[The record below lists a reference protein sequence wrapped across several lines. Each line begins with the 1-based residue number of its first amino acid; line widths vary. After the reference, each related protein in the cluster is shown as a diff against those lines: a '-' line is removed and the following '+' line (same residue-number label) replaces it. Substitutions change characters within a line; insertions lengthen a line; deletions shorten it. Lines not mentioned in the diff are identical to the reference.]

1 MFENKNVLN
10 FIANAEKEIDQ
21 ILRQHDAT
29 ALFNQNKVLSA
40 MQHNRL
46 AERHFASSTGYGYN
60 DDGRE
65 LTEKVFA
72 EIFGA
77 EKALVRPS
85 IVSGTHAISL
95 VLYGVLRPGDNFMAI
110 TGRPYDTIYSNIGT
124 DGKYNGLGTLQDF
137 GIGYKEVDLK
147 EDNSVDY
154 EKIKELMDDNTKLI
168 YIQRSTG
175 YSLRD
180 ALTVEKIGEICSF
193 IRTLDDDVI
202 IFTDNCYGEFIEEK
216 EPCEVGVDIIAGSL
230 IKNPGGGLAQTGG
243 YICGK
248 EKYIDMIA
256 SRLTAP
262 SIAYEVGATLGV
274 TRSYLQGVFIA
285 PSVVNNAIKGAILTS
300 YLFEKLGFEVFPKF
314 NSSRSDI
321 IQAIVFKEK
330 EKVISYCRTIQA
342 ASPVDS
348 YVTPEPWDMPGYDDP
363 VIMAAGNFIQGSS
376 IELSA
381 DSPMRPPFV
390 VYQQGGLTY
399 EHVKI
404 ALYNAISELNLLK

>member
-1 MFENKNVLN
+1 MFENKIVLD
-10 FIANAEKEIDQ
+10 FIIKAEKEIDP
-21 ILRQHDAT
+21 ILKQHDAT

-40 MQHNRL
+40 MQCNRL

-60 DDGRE
+60 DDGRD
-65 LTEKVFA
+65 LTEKIFA
-72 EIFGA
+72 RIFGT

-95 VLYGVLRPGDNFMAI
+95 VLYGVLRPGDNFVAI

-124 DGKYNGLGTLQDF
+124 DGKYNGLGTLSDF
-137 GIGYKEVDLK
+137 GISYKEAELK

-154 EKIKELMDDNTKLI
+154 EKIKELVDDKTKLI

-193 IRTLDDDVI
+193 IRSLDKDVI

-300 YLFEKLGFEVFPKF
+300 YLFEKLGFDVFPKF

-381 DSPMRPPFV
+381 DSPMRPPYV

-404 ALYNAISELNLLK
+404 AIYNAISELNLLK

>member
-147 EDNSVDY
+147 EDNRVDY

-193 IRTLDDDVI
+193 IRTLDEDVI